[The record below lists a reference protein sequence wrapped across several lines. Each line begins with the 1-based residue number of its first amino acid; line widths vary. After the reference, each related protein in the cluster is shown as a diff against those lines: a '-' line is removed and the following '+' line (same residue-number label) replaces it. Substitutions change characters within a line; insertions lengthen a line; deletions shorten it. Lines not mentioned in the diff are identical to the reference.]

1 MKKVKKL
8 FLFVVFMFMSVLT
21 LASCGETP
29 DASANGGTTPAE
41 STAKPNESTAIPS
54 TSTPTPSTSTP
65 TPSTSTPTQL
75 TDEQVKANFDTYA
88 KSVRLSKASINGV
101 INSVVNSGSTVDPSD
116 ILDKISIP
124 NAKATATMYLSN
136 EAVDSQD
143 LYAWQKDK
151 VIYFAYAGDTEKAAA
166 KLDLAKLEALV
177 GSVVSTTPTTDTD
190 YVGMIL
196 SQMKLPADFDVDGLL
211 SKITFTGDDFTY
223 KDGWFTLKNEKIV
236 SLVTALSGE
245 ETDEVTAML
254 ATVYSK
260 LEIKLGFDGVHF
272 TGFSVEFDSPE
283 NPNFDAISHI
293 KTSLVINY
301 EYNFAVGGEFKYD
314 FKTTNKAGTVE
325 ISVISL
331 DVKANGLGVSVN
343 ARVKTEQEMMKIDAT
358 LTAKVDQNGATLKAS
373 GTVAM
378 GGKVSDDGE
387 NQTIVYDDPVPFNLD
402 VTLNKSKLTASAKV
416 SGFEIVNV
424 DVTLNNFMFVSGKIT
439 IDVSMFTAQDGSS
452 KADFDKIVIE
462 GTTKDVTIPA
472 DVVALEADAADV
484 IDMIMGAI
492 SGGGS
497 TTPNPEPDTDIT
509 K

>member
-29 DASANGGTTPAE
+29 DASTDGGETPVESTKPAE
-41 STAKPNESTAIPS
+41 STK
-54 TSTPTPSTSTP
+54 
-65 TPSTSTPTQL
+65 L
-75 TDEQVKANFDTYA
+75 TDEQVKTNFDTYA

-101 INSVVNSGSTVDPSD
+101 INSIVNSGSTVAPGE

-124 NAKATATMYLSN
+124 NAKASATKYLN
-136 EAVDSQD
+136 NVAVDSQD
-143 LYAWQKDK
+143 LYAWQKGK
-151 VIYFAYAGDTEKAAA
+151 VIYFAYASDTEKAAA
-166 KLDLAKLEALV
+166 KVDLAKLEGLV

-196 SQMKLPADFDVDGLL
+196 SQMKLPQDFDVDGLL

-236 SLVTALSGE
+236 SLVTALSDGK
-245 ETDEVTAML
+245 TNEVTAML

-283 NPNFDAISHI
+283 NPNFDAITHI
-293 KTSLVINY
+293 KTSLVIDY
-301 EYNFAVGGEFKYD
+301 EYNFAVGGEFKFD
-314 FKTTNKAGTVE
+314 LKTTNKAGTVE

-331 DVKANGLGVSVN
+331 DVKTDGLGVSVN
-343 ARVKTEQEMMKIDAT
+343 ARVKMEQEMMKIDAT
-358 LTAKVDQNGATLKAS
+358 LTAKVDQNGVTLNAS
-373 GTVAM
+373 GNVAM
-378 GGKVSDDGE
+378 GGKASDDGT
-387 NQTIVYDDPVPFNLD
+387 NQTIVYDDPVPFSLD
-402 VTLNKSKLTASAKV
+402 LTLNKSKLVVSAKV

-424 DVTLNNFMFVSGKIT
+424 DFTLNNFIFVSGKIT
-439 IDVSMFTAQDGSS
+439 MDVSMFIAQGGDS

-462 GTTKDVTIPA
+462 GTTKDVTIPT

-484 IDMIMGAI
+484 IDMIMGSI

-497 TTPNPEPDTDIT
+497 DTPNPEPDTDIA

>member
-1 MKKVKKL
+1 
-8 FLFVVFMFMSVLT
+8 
-21 LASCGETP
+21 
-29 DASANGGTTPAE
+29 
-41 STAKPNESTAIPS
+41 
-54 TSTPTPSTSTP
+54 
-65 TPSTSTPTQL
+65 
-75 TDEQVKANFDTYA
+75 
-88 KSVRLSKASINGV
+88 
-101 INSVVNSGSTVDPSD
+101 
-116 ILDKISIP
+116 
-124 NAKATATMYLSN
+124 
-136 EAVDSQD
+136 
-143 LYAWQKDK
+143 
-151 VIYFAYAGDTEKAAA
+151 
-166 KLDLAKLEALV
+166 
-177 GSVVSTTPTTDTD
+177 
-190 YVGMIL
+190 
-196 SQMKLPADFDVDGLL
+196 
-211 SKITFTGDDFTY
+211 
-223 KDGWFTLKNEKIV
+223 
-236 SLVTALSGE
+236 
-245 ETDEVTAML
+245 ML

-293 KTSLVINY
+293 KTSLVIDY
-301 EYNFAVGGEFKYD
+301 EHNFAVGGEFKYD

-331 DVKANGLGVSVN
+331 DVKANGLGVSVK
-343 ARVKTEQEMMKIDAT
+343 ARVKTEQEMMKLDAA
-358 LTAKVDQNGATLKAS
+358 LIANVDKNGATLNAS

-439 IDVSMFTAQDGSS
+439 IDVSMFNAPG
-452 KADFDKIVIE
+452 AEFDKMVIE

-472 DVVALEADAADV
+472 DVVALEADAADI